1 MNHIWYI
8 EALYNPKGGDN
19 MAREAVKDWTGKVLG
34 WVDTDS
40 RGNQTVYNFGMR
52 VLAKYDAQ
60 NDRTTDFAG
69 KVLSRGNTAV
79 AYIYKNNE

>member
-1 MNHIWYI
+1 
-8 EALYNPKGGDN
+8 
-19 MAREAVKDWTGKVLG
+19 MAFGEPVKDWTGKILG

-40 RGNQTVYNFGMR
+40 HGNQVVKNFGGR

-69 KVLSRGNTAV
+69 KVLSHGNTAI
-79 AYIYKNNE
+79 AYIYKENV